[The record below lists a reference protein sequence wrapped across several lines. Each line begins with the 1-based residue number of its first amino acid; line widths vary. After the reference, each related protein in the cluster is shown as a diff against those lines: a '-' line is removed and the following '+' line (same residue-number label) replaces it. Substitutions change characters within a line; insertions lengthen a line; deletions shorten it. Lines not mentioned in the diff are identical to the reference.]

1 MIKVNYDEKTG
12 KVIAFGKDI
21 APYIE
26 ITEEERKQPLPDKY
40 SYYAVVDGK
49 FTIVTREAT
58 EEEVAKDKEI
68 AKNERL
74 IEIQHWLSAN
84 DWKVNKIVIGEW
96 EETDPRWIEYL
107 AERKAMREE
116 QDLLN
121 GIGGNI

>member
-12 KVIAFGKDI
+12 KVISFGKDI

-40 SYYAVVDGK
+40 SHYAVVDGK
-49 FTIVTREAT
+49 FTIVTRKAT
-58 EEEVAKDKEI
+58 EEEAAKDALI
-68 AKNERL
+68 AKNKRL
-74 IEIQHWLSAN
+74 TEIQAWLSAN

-107 AERKAMREE
+107 TQRKAMREE

-121 GIGGNI
+121 E

>member
-1 MIKVNYDEKTG
+1 MIKVNYDEVTG

-40 SYYAVVDGK
+40 SHYAVVDGK
-49 FTIVTREAT
+49 FTIVTRKPT

-68 AKNERL
+68 AKNKRL
-74 IEIQHWLSAN
+74 AEIQRWLAAN

-107 AERKAMREE
+107 AQRKAMREE
-116 QDLLN
+116 QDKLN
-121 GIGGNI
+121 EQGVNN

>member
-1 MIKVNYDEKTG
+1 MIKVNYDELTG

-40 SYYAVVDGK
+40 SHYAVVDGK

-58 EEEVAKDKEI
+58 EEEVARDKLI
-68 AKNERL
+68 AKNKRL
-74 IEIQHWLSAN
+74 AEIRQWFRET
-84 DWKVNKIVIGEW
+84 DWMINKIVVGEW
-96 EETDPRWIEYL
+96 NITDTRWLEYL
-107 AERKAMREE
+107 KTRKAMREE

-121 GIGGNI
+121 GQEN